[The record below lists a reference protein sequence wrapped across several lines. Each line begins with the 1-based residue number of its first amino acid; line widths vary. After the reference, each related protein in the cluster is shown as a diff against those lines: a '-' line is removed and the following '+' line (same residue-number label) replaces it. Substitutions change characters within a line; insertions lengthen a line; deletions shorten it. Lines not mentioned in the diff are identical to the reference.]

1 MDDDLSETLEKCFKR
16 LDENVDFLANLEM
29 DLEDDKEDE
38 LVPDLKL
45 HHLLDMTQDVSESS
59 KIKRAEFN
67 LVRDKQKSLCNKI
80 KTCVA

>member
-1 MDDDLSETLEKCFKR
+1 MDDDLSETLEKCFKI
-16 LDENVDFLANLEM
+16 LDENVDFLENLEM

-38 LVPDLKL
+38 LVPDMKL

-67 LVRDKQKSLCNKI
+67 LVRRQAEESL
-80 KTCVA
+80 